1 MPVETGDG
9 VIYGE
14 YDGTQ
19 VKIDGVTHSLIRDSD
34 ILVKYKGEKL
44 TLDSVEAVNDYVLVY
59 VETREAQSEGGLF
72 LASTSEGNKRPST
85 GKVVKVGPGRMAEDG
100 SLMPMTVSEGEE
112 VKFRDYAGNEV
123 TIGDDEYS
131 VVQMADIIAKF

>member
-1 MPVETGDG
+1 MPVESGDG

-19 VKIDGVTHSLIRDSD
+19 VKIDGTTHSLIRDSD

-44 TLDSVEAVNDYVLVY
+44 TLETVEAVNDYVLIY
-59 VETREAQSEGGLF
+59 VETRESQSEGGLF
-72 LASTSEGNKRPST
+72 LASTSDGNKRPST
-85 GKVVKVGPGRMAEDG
+85 GKVVKVGPGKMAEDG
-100 SLMPMTVSEGEE
+100 SLMPMTVNVGDE

-123 TIGDDEYS
+123 KIGDNEYS
-131 VVQMADIIAKF
+131 VVQMADVLAKF